1 MLAYFVILLSMM
13 WLSVVEGGQASLVG
27 LPPVRKELY
36 KDSHPITHRITSIA
50 HSGDNLN
57 KYLIGR
63 QFLVVLIVFVMNLAG
78 APLKDV
84 DVLGLPHL
92 FQQVFLS
99 FGLALILMSAMIGQL
114 AAQVNASHCML
125 DFINTYSMLLTL
137 FVTLAIEFS
146 GLLHSSYLI
155 EWSVGK
161 LAGKPAS
168 SAFQSH
174 GILQILF
181 FVVRATISV
190 CILGF
195 AFAVTIAALYEG
207 KTTLWPGVPNTLSVF
222 LFFFLM
228 SIVGMLEGA
237 QIAFFAVSK
246 LKKEEMGT
254 NPVVVKTFEL
264 LFEGSGRNLPGFMIG
279 RQILVTMCFF
289 IVARIT
295 TLNVDPDSGDTI
307 FGVSQGVQHFF
318 NTGLL
323 GAIITTTVGSISW
336 QLVAS
341 AFPIA
346 FLRNP
351 LVYVLLRT
359 CLFLECT
366 GICSGAWVLASIYSR
381 AAGFQR
387 DEVYLDRAAK
397 GAGRDDEEA
406 ELDADTT
413 NLEPMS
419 ASVRVPSMGVDPGTF
434 NLDIDPTM

>member
-1 MLAYFVILLSMM
+1 VLAYVVILLSMM

-27 LPPVRKELY
+27 LPPVRKEIY

-50 HSGDNLN
+50 HRDDNLN

-78 APLKDV
+78 SPLEDA
-84 DVLGLPHL
+84 DVLGLPHI

-146 GLLHSSYLI
+146 GLLHSSYLV
-155 EWSVGK
+155 EWTVGK

-168 SAFQSH
+168 AALQPR
-174 GILQILF
+174 GILRRMF
-181 FVVRATISV
+181 FVGRVAISV
-190 CILGF
+190 FILGF
-195 AFAVTIAALYEG
+195 AFAVTTAALYTG
-207 KTTLWPGVPNTLSVF
+207 KTTMWPGVPNTLSVF
-222 LFFFLM
+222 MFIFLM
-228 SIVGMLEGA
+228 CIVGMLEGA

-246 LKKEEMGT
+246 LKKKDVGT

-264 LFEGSGRNLPGFMIG
+264 LFEGSGHNLPGFMIG
-279 RQILVTMCFF
+279 RQILVTMNFF
-289 IVARIT
+289 IIARIT

-323 GAIITTTVGSISW
+323 GAIITTTIGSITW

-346 FLRNP
+346 FLSNP
-351 LVYVLLRT
+351 LVYVLLRI

-366 GICSGAWVLASIYSR
+366 GICAGAWVLASMYGR
-381 AAGFQR
+381 VAGFKR
-387 DEVYLDRAAK
+387 DEVYLDRAAEDAEK
-397 GAGRDDEEA
+397 DDEVA
-406 ELDADTT
+406 QLDGGPTT
-413 NLEPMS
+413 SEQPTIL
-419 ASVRVPSMGVDPGTF
+419 RVPSLGVDSGTF
-434 NLDIDPTM
+434 NIDIDPIM